1 MCCSVISSQS
11 MASYVVLCRAKS
23 NNCQTPKGSVGKTS
37 LRNSKSSNYHVC
49 QLRLIRVSYQP
60 TYPQANMAVNPKFA
74 AHVFAVNGGSRP
86 VHTLELYLD
95 FVCPYSAKLWK
106 RINEDV
112 IPHLQATKP
121 DQVEIIFRQ
130 LIQPWH
136 PSSTLVHESA
146 LAVEKVAPGK
156 FWEYSNALFNAQ
168 KEYFDVNVVNET
180 RNQTYQRLAELA
192 GTVEVD
198 KDSVYKLLHIADKPD
213 GDAYNI
219 GNQVTN
225 DVKFITKAARQVS
238 AHVTPTVF
246 FNGVVENSISSGW
259 TLDQWK
265 EWIDNN
271 VV

>member
-1 MCCSVISSQS
+1 
-11 MASYVVLCRAKS
+11 
-23 NNCQTPKGSVGKTS
+23 
-37 LRNSKSSNYHVC
+37 
-49 QLRLIRVSYQP
+49 
-60 TYPQANMAVNPKFA
+60 MAVNPKFA

-86 VHTLELYLD
+86 VHTLELSHIPVLASVATGHGSQAVRELCRTGVD
-95 FVCPYSAKLWK
+95 VGTPNLW
-106 RINEDV
+106 RRLFLMINEDV